1 MRLTLLL
8 FMKRISISE
17 AIKQG
22 LLLLDENA
30 NIVYFNKS
38 YGDFIGH
45 SLEECKGHPLL
56 EFRPNA
62 KAPTV
67 IRTGVAERSLHRTEH
82 GQEYFTDIYPI
93 VENGKVVGSISVVT
107 YLDDVKYMKDRLQE
121 IDQEKKLLEA
131 RLSKTNGTHYSFSD
145 IVGES
150 KALSNAVI
158 MAKRVA
164 RFENTVL
171 LQGESGSGKE
181 LFAQAIHNESNR
193 ANRPFVAINCAAI
206 TSTLLESELFG
217 YEEGAFTGARKGGK
231 PGLFET
237 AKGGTLFLDEISE
250 MGYELQ
256 AKLLRVLQE
265 ESFRRIGGNKEIKA
279 DVRLIC
285 ACNVDLMQYI
295 DDNRFRRD
303 LYYRIAG
310 VPISIPPLR
319 DREGDILILA
329 EHFLQDVQIQHKR
342 KYFLNDEVKL
352 LLNHYKWPGNIREL
366 RNTIDYAAMMSMD
379 GEIGPACL
387 PPSVVENPGE
397 AGRAAS
403 LPMRV
408 KEFERHEIMKELM
421 QYGGLDAS
429 TENKRMVAENL
440 GISLSSL
447 YAKLVK

>member
-1 MRLTLLL
+1 MES
-8 FMKRISISE
+8 KSISE

-22 LLLLDENA
+22 ILLLDDKA
-30 NIVYFNKS
+30 CIVYFNRS

-45 SLEECKGHPLL
+45 SLEECKGRPLI

-67 IRTGVAERSLHRTEH
+67 IKTGVAERSLHRVEH

-93 VENGKVVGSISVVT
+93 FEDGKVVGSVSVVLF
-107 YLDDVKYMKDRLQE
+107 LDDVKYMKDKLQALE
-121 IDQEKKLLEA
+121 HEEKLLQA
-131 RLSKTNGTHYSFSD
+131 RLSKTNGTRYSFSD
-145 IVGES
+145 IIGKS
-150 KALSNAVI
+150 KALSNAMV

-164 RFENTVL
+164 GFENTVL
-171 LQGESGSGKE
+171 LQGESGCGKE
-181 LFAQAIHNESNR
+181 LFAQAIHNQSQR
-193 ANRPFVAINCAAI
+193 ANGPFVAINCAAI
-206 TSTLLESELFG
+206 SSSLLESELFG
-217 YEEGAFTGARKGGK
+217 YEEGSFTGARKGGK

-265 ESFRRIGGNKEIKA
+265 NSFRRIGGNKEIA
-279 DVRLIC
+279 TDIRLVC

-295 DDNRFRRD
+295 EENKFRRD

-310 VPISIPPLR
+310 VPIYVPPLR

-329 EHFLQDVQIQHKR
+329 DHFLQKVQIQHKR
-342 KYFLNDEVKL
+342 KYVINDEVKG
-352 LLNHYKWPGNIREL
+352 LLNHYRWPGNIREL

-379 GEIGPACL
+379 GEISPSCL
-387 PPSVVENPGE
+387 PPAVVESPGE
-397 AGRAAS
+397 AGRLAT

-429 TENKRMVAENL
+429 TESKRIVADNL

-447 YAKLVK
+447 YAKLVKQ